1 MPADRE
7 LPATF
12 SETEA
17 QRILARA
24 AEIEGTNGTLFTIE
38 DLRQIALK
46 AGIEPHALDHA
57 INEARA
63 VESLPTPDAL
73 SPPMTSRDIA
83 MLAVSGAAL
92 GALALVADQMPLPGS
107 SAIPVFAPSAL
118 FTIYRALR
126 HPVREGFSGLLR
138 DLGVFFGSFT
148 AVVIASEGLNDA
160 SVAVTWSLMAGAAA
174 CGILSLRGARPGSPV
189 ATPIPVDN
197 R

>member
-1 MPADRE
+1 MRADRE

-38 DLRQIALK
+38 DLRQIAIK
-46 AGIEPHALDHA
+46 AGIEPQALEHA
-57 INEARA
+57 IK
-63 VESLPTPDAL
+63 ESRSVAELPVRSAAPTA
-73 SPPMTSRDIA
+73 MKSRDIA
-83 MLAVSGAAL
+83 MLAGAGALL
-92 GALALVADQMPLPGS
+92 GALALGADNLLPGS

-126 HPVREGFSGLLR
+126 HPVREGFTGLLR
-138 DLGVFFGSFT
+138 DLGVFFGSFS
-148 AVVIASEGLNDA
+148 AVVIASAGLNDS
-160 SVAVTWSLMAGAAA
+160 SVVVTWSLLAGAVA
-174 CGILSLRGARPGSPV
+174 CGILSLRGARHSSPV
-189 ATPIPVDN
+189 ATPTPVDS

>member
-1 MPADRE
+1 MHADRE

-12 SETEA
+12 SEAEA

-24 AEIEGTNGTLFTIE
+24 AELEVTNGTRFTIE

-57 INEARA
+57 INEVRA
-63 VESLPTPDAL
+63 VEPLPTPDAP
-73 SPPMTSRDIA
+73 SPPMTSRNIA

-92 GALALVADQMPLPGS
+92 GALALVADNMLPGS

-126 HPVREGFSGLLR
+126 HPVREGFTGLLR
-138 DLGVFFGSFT
+138 DLGVFFGSFS
-148 AVVIASEGLNDA
+148 AVVIASAGLNDS
-160 SVAVTWSLMAGAAA
+160 SVVVTWSLLAGAVA

-189 ATPIPVDN
+189 ATPTPVDN